1 MKTTRKFTNFIL
13 MMMCLGIL
21 MTVSIKASAK
31 TYSFSGTYT
40 GYNLYDNEKTRIVL
54 NNDKT
59 YKVYI
64 DNTLHSTGKV
74 ENDGQN
80 NYKVPG
86 YYIRFKLYGN
96 KLKVYSIDGRD
107 AKIPYGGVFKKIPQ
121 YKGKKLKSKQ
131 YKAIKGWWSQNS
143 SGGYNIKFTKSG
155 KICYY
160 DRYSDERVEYDVI
173 YKMKKT
179 GSGYMIYL
187 YDNGSGNKYRFKY
200 CGDYMEYYSGWKGN
214 SYSGSS
220 SLFKGKW

>member
-13 MMMCLGIL
+13 MIMLLGIL
-21 MTVSIKASAK
+21 MPMSIQLPVNANSVSNACIEAGVDPSRK
-31 TYSFSGTYT
+31 T
-40 GYNLYDNEKTRIVL
+40 EIVL
-54 NNDKT
+54 SKKT
-59 YKVYI
+59 YK
-64 DNTLHSTGKV
+64 
-74 ENDGQN
+74 
-80 NYKVPG
+80 
-86 YYIRFKLYGN
+86 R
-96 KLKVYSIDGRD
+96 
-107 AKIPYGGVFKKIPQ
+107 
-121 YKGKKLKSKQ
+121 KKLTSKQ
-131 YKAIKGWWSQNS
+131 YKAIKGWWSHNS